1 MWQHA
6 RVLPRA
12 HDHASG
18 CCHGAVECRKSIAPV
33 RLKALEHVLMS
44 EYQYYEFLAVDH
56 ALTERQMDELRAI
69 STRADITPTSFVNV
83 YNWGD
88 LKANPA
94 KLLARYFD
102 VHVYVTNWGT
112 RRLMLRLPAA
122 LVDAAALDAY
132 NDGYHVSMEE
142 VNGSWIV
149 DLYSEDEE
157 APGWEDGEGWMASLA
172 PVREELLRGDMR
184 PLYLVWLLGIQFET
198 VEESDPEPPVPPGL
212 RRLSAPQE
220 RLAEFLRL
228 DPSLIEAAA
237 AASMDEEDLR
247 GLLAP
252 WIAALP
258 AEDKDRLLLDLAE
271 GRAARAQAWLSQGF
285 RKLARDRRAGTSP
298 GAPRRTA
305 RSLQEAADAI
315 DRAAEE
321 REERARQRR
330 EAEAAAMRV
339 RYLEE
344 LAPRQDEL
352 WRDAERLVASRKS
365 SAYPQA
371 IRMLQELHDL
381 SVQRN
386 ETDAFAAR
394 LAALQQRHGRKSL
407 FMAHLRKAGLAD

>member
-1 MWQHA
+1 
-6 RVLPRA
+6 
-12 HDHASG
+12 
-18 CCHGAVECRKSIAPV
+18 
-33 RLKALEHVLMS
+33 MS

-56 ALTERQMDELRAI
+56 ALTKRQMGELRAI
-69 STRADITPTSFVNV
+69 SSRADITPTSFVNV

-88 LKANPA
+88 LKADPVD
-94 KLLARYFD
+94 LLARYFD
-102 VHVYVTNWGT
+102 VHVYVANWGT
-112 RRLMLRLPAA
+112 RRLMLRLPAE
-122 LVDAAALDAY
+122 DLDADVLGAY
-132 NDGYHVSMEE
+132 MVDHVSMEE
-142 VNGSWIV
+142 VNGYWIV
-149 DLYSEDEE
+149 DLLSEDEE
-157 APGWEDGEGWMASLA
+157 GTDWEDGEGWMASLA

-184 PLYLVWLLGIQFET
+184 PAYLMWLLGVQLGT
-198 VEESDPEPPVPPGL
+198 VEEEEAEPPVPPGL

-237 AASMDEEDLR
+237 AASMDEKGVR

-252 WIAALP
+252 WIATLP

-271 GRAARAQAWLSQGF
+271 GRASHAQAWLSQRF
-285 RKLARDRRAGTSP
+285 RKLARDGRAGASTH
-298 GAPRRTA
+298 GPRRTA
-305 RSLQEAADAI
+305 RTLQEAADAL

-330 EAEAAAMRV
+330 EAEAAAVRV

-352 WRDAERLVASRKS
+352 WRDAERLIASRKP

-371 IRMLQELHDL
+371 VRMLRDLHDL
-381 SVQRN
+381 GVQRN

-394 LAALQQRHGRKSL
+394 LAVLQQRHGRKSQ
-407 FMAHLRKAGLAD
+407 FMAQLRKAGLVD